1 MYGQPHKLVLQNITE
16 VLEGPKLKHGDVKAF
31 KFFTLRGRSLVRML
45 EQLGSEGAAE
55 LECDSHISRLQGKL
69 LHKLQISF

>member
-1 MYGQPHKLVLQNITE
+1 MQAFVKMYGQHHKLVLRNITE

-31 KFFTLRGRSLVRML
+31 KFFALHGCSLVSML

-55 LECDSHISRLQGKL
+55 LECDSHISRL
-69 LHKLQISF
+69 